1 MNLKCDIPLIQW
13 GDRSTGEPLLF
24 AKISEIVQSE
34 QKEWRD
40 VPLFSNYIGQEYDVH
55 ILWD

>member
-1 MNLKCDIPLIQW
+1 MNLKCDIPLIRW

-34 QKEWRD
+34 QKE
-40 VPLFSNYIGQEYDVH
+40 
-55 ILWD
+55 